1 MPVNPK
7 EIHSK
12 LMDLRER
19 SELLLRSLS
28 IVEKRSRLEEL
39 NGQINSPELWS
50 DTVKMANL
58 NKEKRLL
65 ENDISLFGGL
75 EEKIDELAVADE
87 LLESASDPQ
96 EPDESLTAEAEKLL
110 TDIDRILNEMEFR
123 KMLGGKTDP
132 LNAIVSI
139 NAGAGGRESQDWA
152 VMLWRMYTRWCERRG
167 YSVEVVDKV
176 TGDDATA
183 IKNVTFIASGDYAY
197 GYLKAETGVHRLVR
211 ISPFDA
217 NKRRH
222 TSFASVFV
230 TPEIDDSI
238 EIEIDEKD
246 LKIDT
251 YRSGGAGGQHVNKTD
266 SAIRIT
272 HLPTGIVVQC
282 QNDRSQHMNRAT
294 AMKILKSKLYELEL
308 QKKRE
313 ESSEAEKQKMGIDFG
328 SQIRSYVLAP
338 YKMVKDHRTDFET
351 GNTDAVLNGEAI
363 LDEFI
368 ENYLLKNGDQNE
380 NH

>member
-183 IKNVTFIASGDYAY
+183 IKNVTFIATGDYAY

-368 ENYLLKNGDQNE
+368 ENYLLKSGDQNE